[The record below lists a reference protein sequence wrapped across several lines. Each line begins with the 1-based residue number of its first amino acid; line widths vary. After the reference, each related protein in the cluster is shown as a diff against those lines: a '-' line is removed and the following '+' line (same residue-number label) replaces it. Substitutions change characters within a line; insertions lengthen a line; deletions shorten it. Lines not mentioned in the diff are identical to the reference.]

1 MISLDKQVEILAQL
15 SIGYQETL
23 VKYDGNWKT
32 FFNNNDLAVPFSTL
46 KWIGLAEWP
55 NGLGERRQLEMMIRN
70 TFFDLCEELNLDR
83 GRKHLS
89 IDDMFRNSPNA
100 TIPMFDEET
109 LKEIEAL

>member
-23 VKYDGNWKT
+23 VRYDENWKT

-46 KWIGLAEWP
+46 VWLGLAKWP
-55 NGLGERRQLEMMIRN
+55 DAFRERRQMEMMIRN

-109 LKEIEAL
+109 MKEIEAL